1 VSAAPQPAERDRLRL
16 RVAADRR
23 RRLLPVR
30 VERLADLRT
39 LAAIAIAATL
49 LGGTAAAS
57 GASPRVA
64 RDDPGGNTWTANA
77 TSFRGNNGARYVF
90 TCPSYGTASNIWGT
104 DVYTDDSSV
113 CTAAVHTGQLTLA
126 GGGTVTIEIRPG
138 QSSYT
143 GSTRNG
149 ITSQSYGSWVGSFV
163 IVSVT
168 ASPPGVGTGG
178 STWDAKATDFRPYIG
193 ARFVYTCPAN
203 GTPFNI
209 WGTDVYTDDSSV
221 CTAAVHV
228 GLITFASGGSV
239 TIEMRAGQSSY
250 AASTRNGVTS
260 TAYGSWLGS
269 FVFLGTAAPGGGTI
283 GSPNP
288 PPPPKPSVAVNVG
301 GSTGTVLVKL
311 PGQTSF
317 ATLQGNAQ
325 IPVGAQVDTTK
336 GSVAL
341 TSAEGTATFKDGA
354 FVVREPAA
362 PAPTRITQLV
372 LTGGD
377 FGTCP
382 KSKRRSA
389 AASPKIIRHLWGSGK
404 GRFQTQGR
412 FAAATVRGTDWEVQ
426 DRCDGTRVVVRTG
439 VVTVRDLKRGRNLI
453 VTAGHSVLVK
463 P

>member
-1 VSAAPQPAERDRLRL
+1 VTLLAGVVGSSSAAPHAVRD
-16 RVAADRR
+16 
-23 RRLLPVR
+23 
-30 VERLADLRT
+30 
-39 LAAIAIAATL
+39 
-49 LGGTAAAS
+49 S
-57 GASPRVA
+57 
-64 RDDPGGNTWTANA
+64 PGGNGWSANA
-77 TSFRGNNGARYVF
+77 TAFRGNNGARYVY
-90 TCPSYGTASNIWGT
+90 TCPSYGAASNVWGT

-113 CTAAVHTGQLTLA
+113 CTAAVHAGQLTLA

-138 QSSYT
+138 QDSYAGT
-143 GSTRNG
+143 TRNG
-149 ITSQSYGSWVGSFV
+149 ITSLSYGSWVGSFV

-168 ASPPGVGTGG
+168 ASPPGIGTGG
-178 STWDAKATDFRPYIG
+178 STWDAKASDFRAYVG
-193 ARFVYTCPAN
+193 ARFAYTCPAN
-203 GTPFNI
+203 GTLYTI

-228 GLITFASGGSV
+228 GLITLAGGGSV

-269 FVFLGTAAPGGGTI
+269 FVFVGAPTAPGGGGGTI

-311 PGQTSF
+311 PGQSSF

-341 TSAEGTATFKDGA
+341 TSAEGTATFKEGA

-362 PAPTRITQLV
+362 PAATRITQLV

-382 KSKRRSA
+382 KAKRRSA
-389 AASPKIIRHLWGSGK
+389 AASPKVVRHLWGSGK
-404 GRFQTQGR
+404 GRFQTQGKY
-412 FAAATVRGTDWEVQ
+412 AAATVRGTDWEVQ

-439 VVTVRDLKRGRNLI
+439 VVTVRDLKRGRNFT
-453 VTAGHSVLVK
+453 VTAGHSLLVK
-463 P
+463 RS